1 MSFCYSV
8 LLSNAYFVIGLE
20 EAKSIQKFTFAS
32 VRAIEFN
39 ERIFQEGSVFAK
51 EKYLSLKL
59 INCTPAHMW

>member
-1 MSFCYSV
+1 MLIFHS
-8 LLSNAYFVIGLE
+8 LE